1 MAQMEQRDS
10 FKSRVGFILSC
21 VGSAVGIG
29 AIWLFPYRVGE
40 FGGAVFLIPF
50 MLFTV
55 LLGLTGVIAELTFGR
70 AMRTGPIGAFKKGLQ
85 QRKKEWGKWLGII
98 PVFGSF
104 GIAMGYA
111 VVVGW
116 FLKYTIQA
124 FTGAAVYNADSTA
137 FFVQI
142 AGDYGSLH
150 WHLIASLALLLIMF
164 GGVQNGIEKLNK
176 ILIPVFFAIFLFL
189 VVRVAFLPNA
199 LEGYKF
205 LLTPHWD
212 MLLEPKVWI
221 FALGQAFF
229 ALSLAGSGTLVYGSY
244 LDEKVDIFY
253 VAKYVVLFDIAAAV
267 LAVLI
272 IIPAV
277 FSFGMEPAAGPP
289 LMFMVMPEI
298 FKQIPLGSVLAG
310 IFFLAI
316 LFAGLTSLVNLF
328 ETPIE
333 ALQNEFRLSR
343 KSAVSIVVSA
353 GFVLGIF
360 LENGETLGLWMDIVS
375 IYIIPLG
382 ALIAGVIFFWVCK
395 PEFIR
400 GQLQLG
406 HGKPVGEAYVALGK
420 YLFCGLTALVYLVEI
435 IRNI

>member
-1 MAQMEQRDS
+1 M
-10 FKSRVGFILSC
+10 KK
-21 VGSAVGIG
+21 
-29 AIWLFPYRVGE
+29 
-40 FGGAVFLIPF
+40 LIF
-50 MLFTV
+50 
-55 LLGLTGVIAELTFGR
+55 
-70 AMRTGPIGAFKKGLQ
+70 
-85 QRKKEWGKWLGII
+85 
-98 PVFGSF
+98 
-104 GIAMGYA
+104 
-111 VVVGW
+111 
-116 FLKYTIQA
+116 
-124 FTGAAVYNADSTA
+124 
-137 FFVQI
+137 
-142 AGDYGSLH
+142 
-150 WHLIASLALLLIMF
+150 
-164 GGVQNGIEKLNK
+164 
-176 ILIPVFFAIFLFL
+176 
-189 VVRVAFLPNA
+189 
-199 LEGYKF
+199 
-205 LLTPHWD
+205 
-212 MLLEPKVWI
+212 
-221 FALGQAFF
+221 
-229 ALSLAGSGTLVYGSY
+229 
-244 LDEKVDIFY
+244 FY

-400 GQLQLG
+400 GNCSLD
-406 HGKPVGEAYVALGK
+406 
-420 YLFCGLTALVYLVEI
+420 TANLSAKRMSLWE
-435 IRNI
+435 NIFSAA